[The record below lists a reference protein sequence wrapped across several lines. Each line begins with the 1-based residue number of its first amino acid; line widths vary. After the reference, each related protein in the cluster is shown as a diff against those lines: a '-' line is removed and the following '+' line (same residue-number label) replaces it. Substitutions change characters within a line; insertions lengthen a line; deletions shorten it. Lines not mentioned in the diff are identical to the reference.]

1 MPTGIIT
8 NVAAV
13 LAGGVLGCLI
23 GDRISEQTKTTL
35 TGFFGL
41 AALTMGIVLI
51 LRVKNLS
58 PVILSLLVGGV
69 LGEALQLEKRV
80 NGLVVRVTEKVLKGD
95 VMSEG
100 HLMQIAT
107 VMVLFCFS
115 GTGWYGALFEGMTG
129 DGSILVTKAILDGI
143 TACIFAALLG
153 KIVPCLG
160 LPQLL
165 LMLLLFFIAEPI
177 STFIPDSMTADFS
190 AIGGIITLC
199 AGLRMTRIKTDIKV
213 LNLLPALPLAFLFSA
228 LWTAFIG

>member
-1 MPTGIIT
+1 MPVGIIT

-13 LAGGVLGCLI
+13 VIGGILGCLL
-23 GDRISEQTKTTL
+23 GGRVTERWKKLLNDLLGMS
-35 TGFFGL
+35 
-41 AALTMGIVLI
+41 AMTMGIVLI
-51 LRVKNLS
+51 LRGKNLS

-69 LGEALQLEKRV
+69 IGEALQLEKRV
-80 NGLVVRVTEKVLKGD
+80 NGLMVSVTEKVLKGEA
-95 VMSEG
+95 MSEA

-107 VMVLFCFS
+107 VIVLFCFS

-177 STFIPDSMTADFS
+177 STFITDSMTADFS

>member
-1 MPTGIIT
+1 MPVGIVT
-8 NVAAV
+8 NVSAV
-13 LAGGVLGCLI
+13 VIGGILGCLL
-23 GDRISEQTKTTL
+23 GGRVTERWKKLLNDLLGVS
-35 TGFFGL
+35 
-41 AALTMGIVLI
+41 AMTMGIVLI
-51 LRVKNLS
+51 LRGKNLA

-69 LGEALQLEKRV
+69 LGEALQLEKWV

-129 DGSILVTKAILDGI
+129 DGSILITKAILDGI

-153 KIVPCLG
+153 RIVPCLG

-165 LMLLLFFIAEPI
+165 LMLLLFFIAEPV
-177 STFIPDSMTADFS
+177 SPFITDSMTADFS

>member
-13 LAGGVLGCLI
+13 VAGGILGCLL
-23 GDRISEQTKTTL
+23 GGRMTERWKKLLNDL
-35 TGFFGL
+35 LGV
-41 AALTMGIVLI
+41 AAMTMGISLI
-51 LRVKNLS
+51 LKGKNLS

-80 NGLVVRVTEKVLKGD
+80 NGLVIQVTEKVLKGEA
-95 VMSEG
+95 MSEA

-129 DGSILVTKAILDGI
+129 DGSILITKAILDGV

-165 LMLLLFFIAEPI
+165 LMLLLFFVAEPLSPVI
-177 STFIPDSMTADFS
+177 TPSMTADFS

-213 LNLLPALPLAFLFSA
+213 LNLLPSLPLAFLFSA
-228 LWTAFIG
+228 LWTALLG

>member
-1 MPTGIIT
+1 MPVGIIT

-13 LAGGVLGCLI
+13 VIGGTLGCLL
-23 GDRISEQTKTTL
+23 GGRVTERWKKLLNDLLGMS
-35 TGFFGL
+35 
-41 AALTMGIVLI
+41 AMTMGIVLI
-51 LRVKNLS
+51 LRGKNLS

-69 LGEALQLEKRV
+69 IGEALQLEKRV
-80 NGLVVRVTEKVLKGD
+80 NGLMVCVTEKVLKGEA
-95 VMSEG
+95 MSEA

-107 VMVLFCFS
+107 VIVLFCFS

-177 STFIPDSMTADFS
+177 STFITDSMTADFS

>member
-1 MPTGIIT
+1 MVTVLLSIGVTKMSKNHAIIRKLT
-8 NVAAV
+8 AV
-13 LAGGVLGCLI
+13 ETLGCTQI
-23 GDRISEQTKTTL
+23 ICSDKTGTL
-35 TGFFGL
+35 TQNRMTVISRIAGDEKL
-41 AALTMGIVLI
+41 LMTAMALCSDAELEQ
-51 LRVKNLS
+51 
-58 PVILSLLVGGV
+58 
-69 LGEALQLEKRV
+69 GEAMGEA
-80 NGLVVRVTEKVLKGD
+80 
-95 VMSEG
+95 

-129 DGSILVTKAILDGI
+129 DGSILITKAILDGI

-153 KIVPCLG
+153 RIVPCLG

-165 LMLLLFFIAEPI
+165 LMLLLFFIAEPV
-177 STFIPDSMTADFS
+177 SPFITDSMTADFS

>member
-1 MPTGIIT
+1 MPVGIIT

-13 LAGGVLGCLI
+13 VIGGILGCLL
-23 GDRISEQTKTTL
+23 GGRVTERWKKLLNDLLGVS
-35 TGFFGL
+35 
-41 AALTMGIVLI
+41 AMTMGIVLI
-51 LRVKNLS
+51 LRGKNLS

-69 LGEALQLEKRV
+69 LGEVLQLEKRV
-80 NGLVVRVTEKVLKGD
+80 NGLVVQVTEKVLKGD
-95 VMSEG
+95 AISEG
-100 HLMQIAT
+100 HLMQVAT

-129 DGSILVTKAILDGI
+129 DGSILITKAILDGI

-153 KIVPCLG
+153 RIVPCLG

-165 LMLLLFFIAEPI
+165 LMLILFFIAEPI
-177 STFIPDSMTADFS
+177 SPFITDSMTADFS

-199 AGLRMTRIKTDIKV
+199 AGMRMTRIKTDIRV
-213 LNLLPALPLAFLFSA
+213 LNLLPSLPLAFLFSA